1 MSKFK
6 WLTGVVVLVGGAVAI
21 ACNDGVGPE
30 TAAGGRGASLGGPAL
45 VAAPIPV
52 DAPARGTMDPGVRIQ
67 THPNRPFDVVSV
79 VIKLDGD
86 GDGMVN
92 GSPAPAGLRWHTH
105 PGPAIV
111 VVTGGAGSGVT
122 IHHAG
127 SCEQHTYAPGEAFV
141 EGDMVHS
148 AWNES
153 GQDVVLRGTL
163 LIPVGAAPTT
173 FAPAEFTDC
182 GLS

>member
-1 MSKFK
+1 MLQRKM
-6 WLTGVVVLVGGAVAI
+6 LLGLAVIAGAATAVA
-21 ACNDGVGPE
+21 CNEAVGPE
-30 TAAGGRGASLGGPAL
+30 TAAGGRGASLDAVAL
-45 VAAPIPV
+45 DASTIPV
-52 DAPARGTMDPGVRIQ
+52 DAPARGNLDPGVRIQ
-67 THPNRPFDVVSV
+67 THPNRPIDVVSV

-111 VVTGGAGSGVT
+111 VVTGGAGSEVT

-127 SCEQHTYAPGEAFV
+127 SCDQNVYAPGDAFV

-163 LIPVGAAPTT
+163 LIPVGAAPTV
-173 FAPAEFTDC
+173 FQPADFTDC
-182 GLS
+182 GLP

>member
-1 MSKFK
+1 M
-6 WLTGVVVLVGGAVAI
+6 LQIRTLVGLTVIAGAAFAVA
-21 ACNDGVGPE
+21 CNEGVGPE
-30 TAAGGRGASLGGPAL
+30 MAAGGRGASLEA
-45 VAAPIPV
+45 VAVGAATIPV
-52 DAPARGTMDPGVRIQ
+52 DAIARGNLDPGVRIQ
-67 THPNRPFDVVSV
+67 THPNRPIDVVSV
-79 VIKLDGD
+79 VIRLDGD

-111 VVTGGAGSGVT
+111 VVTGDAGGAVT
-122 IHHAG
+122 IYHAG
-127 SCEQHTYAPGEAFV
+127 SCAQHVYSPGDAFV

-163 LIPVGAAPTT
+163 LLPVGAAPTV
-173 FAPAEFTDC
+173 FAPTEFTDC
-182 GLS
+182 GLP